1 MLEVALFTIVK
12 TANKPNDHEQ
22 VKYGNV
28 IQWNTTQQQQ
38 SKITTHIYTTQM
50 KLKDIM
56 LGKKRGEAKECLI

>member
-38 SKITTHIYTTQM
+38 SKITTHIYTT
-50 KLKDIM
+50 
-56 LGKKRGEAKECLI
+56 